1 MIVLKR
7 SFVLEKQA
15 VKWKWKY
22 RLKKVNKW
30 RFSYFQVRKLIKN
43 TKEFNL
49 NNLITRNTKQ
59 RNGMFVK
66 MFELYLPNSR
76 VN

>member
-22 RLKKVNKW
+22 RLKKVNTSGDSHTF
-30 RFSYFQVRKLIKN
+30 R
-43 TKEFNL
+43 
-49 NNLITRNTKQ
+49 
-59 RNGMFVK
+59 
-66 MFELYLPNSR
+66 
-76 VN
+76 